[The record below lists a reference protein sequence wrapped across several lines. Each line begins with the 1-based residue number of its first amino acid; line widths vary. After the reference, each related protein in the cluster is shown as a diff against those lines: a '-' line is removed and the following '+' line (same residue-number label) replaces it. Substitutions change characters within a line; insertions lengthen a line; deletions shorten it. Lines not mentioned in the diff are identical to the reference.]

1 MNKGRCEKPET
12 VHSYYVF
19 LLDCCQL
26 SRNTSSV
33 QGLNEDSLIQ
43 YYTDQD

>member
-12 VHSYYVF
+12 VHS
-19 LLDCCQL
+19 LDCCQL